1 MCFKFFIFGFKP
13 SFELWKGRRGRM
25 RKIHKEEESLLGPKT
40 WTQLAFHSMA
50 LGQQN
55 TFIYGLKWH
64 KKSH

>member
-1 MCFKFFIFGFKP
+1 
-13 SFELWKGRRGRM
+13 M

>member
-1 MCFKFFIFGFKP
+1 
-13 SFELWKGRRGRM
+13 M

-40 WTQLAFHSMA
+40 WTQLAFHCMP